1 MERKCQSKVPGWWP
15 GTGGCPNLS
24 TSVQQ
29 AGFYDPNTLW
39 QMESQV
45 SSIVNEKNYH

>member
-1 MERKCQSKVPGWWP
+1 MGREMPVKVPGWWP

-29 AGFYDPNTLW
+29 AGFYDPNTFVW
-39 QMESQV
+39 QMNHSSQF
-45 SSIVNEKNYH
+45 YC